1 MPSIASRSCVYRGER
16 EREGEREGGRDGGRE
31 RERERERKEGR
42 GERKGWGFGV
52 GEGERER
59 ARKKHAFIL
68 PIYFIF
74 LAYFWGLNL
83 ILFITYYSFMLLKII
98 KNY

>member
-1 MPSIASRSCVYRGER
+1 MGFW
-16 EREGEREGGRDGGRE
+16 GGRG
-31 RERERERKEGR
+31 
-42 GERKGWGFGV
+42 
-52 GEGERER
+52 GERER

-98 KNY
+98 KNYLKHL